1 MNIDLLANSGCCIAF
16 EPKENVDMLLCLT
29 ETGNIANFLSKQRP
43 RQPILALSTSGQV
56 VRQLNMKRGVVGYKI
71 PEHLRNKREELI
83 TFILAVAQEQLI
95 CNLPTSKVIIYTA
108 LQEKDPQKEAVTFKV
123 VGGKSPDEDE
133 EQEEEQEDQDDH

>member
-1 MNIDLLANSGCCIAF
+1 MKKLGSKSHNLDLLANSGCAIAF

-29 ETGNIANFLSKQRP
+29 ETGRVANYLSKQRP

-95 CNLPTSKVIIYTA
+95 CNLPTSKVIIYTC
-108 LQEKDPQKEAVTFKV
+108 LQEKDPSKDAVTFKV
-123 VGGKSPDEDE
+123 VGGKSPEEDE
-133 EQEEEQEDQDDH
+133 E